1 MFNMRPNAPNS
12 TQSATAFLRSLQQ
25 QHQQQHAVTPQPIVQ
40 ALPEVR

>member
-1 MFNMRPNAPNS
+1 MFNMRLNAPAP

-25 QHQQQHAVTPQPIVQ
+25 QHQQQHTATPQPIVQ